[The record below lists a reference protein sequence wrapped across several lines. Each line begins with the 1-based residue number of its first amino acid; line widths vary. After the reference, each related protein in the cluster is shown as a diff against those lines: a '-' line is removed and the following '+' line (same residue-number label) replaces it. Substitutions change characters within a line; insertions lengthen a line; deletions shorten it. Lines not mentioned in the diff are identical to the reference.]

1 MICTSHISIG
11 DHEQNAVSMTTTVN
25 AYFGLKK
32 LSSSIG
38 IFLNNEMDDFSMPAN
53 ASKGV
58 FDHQH
63 QLTLSGQAKRPLLSM
78 SPTIVLKDNQLTAV
92 VNANGGSFISTAT
105 GVVLLNNFVRR
116 MDLLLRLKALAAGY
130 LMAVKNRRY

>member
-1 MICTSHISIG
+1 MICTSHISII
-11 DHEQNAVSMTTTVN
+11 DHEQNAVSMIPTVN

-32 LSSSIG
+32 LSSIG
-38 IFLNNEMDDFSMPAN
+38 IILNNEMDDFSMPAN

-63 QLTLSGQAKRPLLSM
+63 RLTLSGQAKRPLLSM

-92 VNANGGSFISTAT
+92 AGANGGSFIYTAT
-105 GVVLLNNFVRR
+105 GEVLLNNFVRR

-130 LMAVKNRRY
+130 LTAVKNRLC